1 MLCLLKMMI
10 FKKNYGYVKLPE
22 GKTHIKSYIP
32 VQSCNMLQTLEVA
45 NQVDGFQAFIPGFTY
60 KISSLSDRILA
71 LPMILPCFNKFNM
84 DAALVRR
91 VTF

>member
-1 MLCLLKMMI
+1 MI

-45 NQVDGFQAFIPGFTY
+45 NQVDGFQAFIPGKWVQNRF
-60 KISSLSDRILA
+60 RIRN
-71 LPMILPCFNKFNM
+71 F
-84 DAALVRR
+84 RG
-91 VTF
+91 T